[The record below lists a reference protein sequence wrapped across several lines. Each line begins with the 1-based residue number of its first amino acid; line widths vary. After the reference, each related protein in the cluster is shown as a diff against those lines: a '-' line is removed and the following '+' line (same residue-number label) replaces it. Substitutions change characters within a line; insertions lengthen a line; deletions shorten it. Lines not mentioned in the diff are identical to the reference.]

1 MNARSLYG
9 RLDRQDVPGILRV
22 FDIANPDTAVH
33 VRSKTTV
40 PQQSL
45 AVLNAPLVVAAARQV
60 VNRSDRDLAD
70 TWCPDVR
77 IPALW
82 RAVLGRDPSPEER
95 YQAQDWLAGE
105 SAGAAP
111 PVDAWQRLAHALLA
125 TAEFQF
131 VD

>member
-1 MNARSLYG
+1 M
-9 RLDRQDVPGILRV
+9 LRV

-60 VNRSDRDLAD
+60 AARVDREIGD
-70 TWCPDVR
+70 TSNEDIR
-77 IPALW
+77 IVALW
-82 RAVLGRDPSPEER
+82 RTVLGRDPTAEER
-95 YQAQDWLAGE
+95 QQAQDWLAGE
-105 SAGAAP
+105 SVGAAQP
-111 PVDAWQRLAHALLA
+111 MDTWQRLAHALLA

>member
-1 MNARSLYG
+1 M
-9 RLDRQDVPGILRV
+9 
-22 FDIANPDTAVH
+22 H

-60 VNRSDRDLAD
+60 VNRVDRDLGD
-70 TWCPDVR
+70 TSCPEAR
-77 IPALW
+77 IPAVW

-95 YQAQDWLAGE
+95 QQAQDWLAGE
-105 SAGAAP
+105 SAGATQP
-111 PVDAWQRLAHALLA
+111 LEVLQRLAHALLA